1 MNFETLKF
9 ETLKFEKNGAI
20 GTLTINRPQALNALN
35 TQVVRELGLFVSEV
49 KGDNSLRCLIVTGGG
64 EKAFVAGADIKEMSG
79 RPAGEGRAMAE
90 EGQKVF
96 QALEELP
103 FPTIAAVNGFALG
116 GGLELAMSCD
126 FIIASKSAK
135 LGLPE
140 VTLGL
145 IPGYGGTQR
154 LARFVGKSLAR
165 MIVLT
170 GDIYSAE
177 QCEKWGLVALTVEAA
192 EFAATVQK
200 IATKISERSP
210 RALALAKDAIR
221 RGSDAT
227 QAEGMRIEAELFH
240 AAFNSQ
246 DKIEGTAAF
255 VEKRPAKFSGA

>member
-1 MNFETLKF
+1 MKF
-9 ETLKFEKNGAI
+9 ETLSFTQNGPI
-20 GTLTINRPQALNALN
+20 GILTINRPQALNALN
-35 TQVVRELGLFVSEV
+35 AQVVSELGSFVHDIKAHADV
-49 KGDNSLRCLIVTGGG
+49 RCLIVTGAG
-64 EKAFVAGADIKEMSG
+64 EKSFVAGADIKEMSG
-79 RPAGEGRAMAE
+79 RPAS
-90 EGQKVF
+90 EGQHMASEGQRVL
-96 QALEELP
+96 QALEDLP

-140 VTLGL
+140 VSLGL

-177 QCEKWGLVALTVEAA
+177 QCEKWGLVAMTTDPADLMPTCM
-192 EFAATVQK
+192 K

-221 RGSDAT
+221 RGTDVS
-227 QAEGMRIEAELFH
+227 QNEGMKIEAELFH

-246 DKIEGTAAF
+246 DKIEGTTAF
-255 VEKRPAKFSGA
+255 VEKRAPKFTGK

>member
-1 MNFETLKF
+1 MNFDTLQYKQD
-9 ETLKFEKNGAI
+9 GAI

-35 TQVVRELGLFVSEV
+35 AQVVKELGAFVQEIKNDQSI
-49 KGDNSLRCLIVTGGG
+49 RCLIVTGAG
-64 EKAFVAGADIKEMSG
+64 EKSFVAGADIKEMS
-79 RPAGEGRAMAE
+79 ARAAS
-90 EGQKVF
+90 EGQQMAAEGQRVF
-96 QALEELP
+96 QALEDLP
-103 FPTIAAVNGFALG
+103 FATIAAVNGFALG

-126 FIIASKSAK
+126 FIIASKTAK

-140 VTLGL
+140 VSLGL

-177 QCEKWGLVALTVEAA
+177 QCEKWGLVAMTTEPADLSALCT
-192 EFAATVQK
+192 K

-210 RALALAKDAIR
+210 RAVQLAKESIR
-221 RGSDAT
+221 RGTDVA
-227 QAEGMRIEAELFH
+227 QNDGMKIEAELFH

-246 DKIEGTAAF
+246 DKIEGTTAF
-255 VEKRPAKFSGA
+255 VEKRPAKFTGK